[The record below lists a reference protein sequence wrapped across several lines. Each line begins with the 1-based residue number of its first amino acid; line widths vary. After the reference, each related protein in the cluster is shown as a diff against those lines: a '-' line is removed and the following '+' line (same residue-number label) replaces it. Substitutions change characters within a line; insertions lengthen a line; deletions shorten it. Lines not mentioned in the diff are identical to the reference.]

1 MFNTEKPGL
10 DELPSSKQ
18 LLRSTILAGVVALAL
33 LLTVVLPAEYGIDP
47 TGAGRILGLTEMGEI
62 KRELALEAEDDH
74 KTPDQ
79 SSGLWLPL
87 LNLMVPTA
95 NAQTSDSASDQASDQ
110 TSDQATDN
118 NNNVSGEWSD
128 EVTFTLAPGE
138 AAEIK
143 LVMKDGDSAE
153 YVWTAEGGRINFDL
167 HAHGGGESASY
178 EKGRGKTSGEGVIN
192 AAFDGNHG
200 WFWRN
205 RDKQDVTIAIK
216 LRGDYSEL
224 LRE

>member
-10 DELPSSKQ
+10 DELPSSLQ

-47 TGAGRILGLTEMGEI
+47 TGVGRLLGLTEMGEI

-95 NAQTSDSASDQASDQ
+95 SAQ
-110 TSDQATDN
+110 TSDQATDSN
-118 NNNVSGEWSD
+118 SGEWRD

>member
-1 MFNTEKPGL
+1 MLNTEKPGL
-10 DELPSSKQ
+10 DELPGSLQ
-18 LLRSTILAGVVALAL
+18 LLRSTILAGVVALVI
-33 LLTVVLPAEYGIDP
+33 LLTAVLPAEYGFDP
-47 TGAGRILGLTEMGEI
+47 TGAGRILGLTQMGEI

-74 KTPDQ
+74 KTPEQ
-79 SSGLWLPL
+79 SSSLWRPV
-87 LNLMVPTA
+87 LNLLIPNA
-95 NAQTSDSASDQASDQ
+95 YAQT
-110 TSDQATDN
+110 TDN
-118 NNNVSGEWSD
+118 GNNVGSEDNVSGDQSNWND
-128 EVTFTLAPGE
+128 ELAITLAPGE

-167 HAHGGGESASY
+167 HAHGGGQSASY

-205 RDKQDVTIAIK
+205 RDKKDVTITIK

-224 LRE
+224 IQE